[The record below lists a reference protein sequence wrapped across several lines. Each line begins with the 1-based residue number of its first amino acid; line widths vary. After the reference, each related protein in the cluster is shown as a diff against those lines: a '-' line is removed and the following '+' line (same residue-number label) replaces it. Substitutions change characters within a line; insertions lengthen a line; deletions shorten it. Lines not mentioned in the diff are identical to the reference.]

1 MEVIRSIEYIRGKKL
16 ITFESGWKVW
26 LKKDA
31 ELPFQLTEGSEIDR
45 KDFEKAVLLCQ
56 YPDALNRAV
65 AFLAVR
71 SRSRKEIEDRLKAF
85 RYDQSTIDLVLFRLE
100 KESLIDDEAFSREW
114 ACSRIQK
121 YGPGRIEQELRMK
134 GMDGKEIRE
143 AMVSITEEDTLETA
157 VRLAA
162 RKILSMRSVSDDRIL
177 FRRVTDMLI
186 RRGFPWETAR
196 KAFEL
201 AKKETDR

>member
-31 ELPFQLTEGSEIDR
+31 ELPFQLTEGFEIDR

-71 SRSRKEIEDRLKAF
+71 SRSRKEIGASASATSWF
-85 RYDQSTIDLVLFRLE
+85 NST
-100 KESLIDDEAFSREW
+100 SR
-114 ACSRIQK
+114 
-121 YGPGRIEQELRMK
+121 
-134 GMDGKEIRE
+134 
-143 AMVSITEEDTLETA
+143 
-157 VRLAA
+157 
-162 RKILSMRSVSDDRIL
+162 
-177 FRRVTDMLI
+177 
-186 RRGFPWETAR
+186 
-196 KAFEL
+196 
-201 AKKETDR
+201 